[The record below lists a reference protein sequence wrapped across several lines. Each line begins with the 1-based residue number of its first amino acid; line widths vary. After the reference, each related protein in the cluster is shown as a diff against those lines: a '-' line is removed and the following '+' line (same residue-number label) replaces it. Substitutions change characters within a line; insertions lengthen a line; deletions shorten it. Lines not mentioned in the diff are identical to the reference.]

1 MYVMHLGGLC
11 GEVMHEREIQTRS
24 LDEPAA
30 NVTYCEDC
38 GPVGKHVD
46 RFINS
51 NITYTRTV
59 AMTQD
64 RKMLVSR
71 RTNNIP
77 DDMTGLFRRNVMTG
91 SYITRCTLPVLGYQ
105 PRDYIVYR
113 ETIANMVGVSDPNST
128 KRCKLGRFNYV
139 TREESYRQE
148 WDMIFP
154 WSVGGRTHVSSE
166 SELECMYSIETVN
179 GESLI

>member
-1 MYVMHLGGLC
+1 MLMYVMHLRGLC
-11 GEVMHEREIQTRS
+11 GEVMHEREIQTRP
-24 LDEPAA
+24 LGEPAA

-77 DDMTGLFRRNVMTG
+77 DDMTGLF
-91 SYITRCTLPVLGYQ
+91 
-105 PRDYIVYR
+105 
-113 ETIANMVGVSDPNST
+113 
-128 KRCKLGRFNYV
+128 
-139 TREESYRQE
+139 
-148 WDMIFP
+148 
-154 WSVGGRTHVSSE
+154 
-166 SELECMYSIETVN
+166 N
-179 GESLI
+179 GM